1 MRKGRSILNFE
12 NYKYFTGKDLMK
24 ECNLSE
30 KMFKN
35 SMDKLERVYK
45 LDITKYKS
53 NPSATN
59 SGYSFNLFEL
69 ELFKILLN
77 TIEDFPVPTSAK
89 KFDDIDLREEALKK
103 IIVTLLDILLISL
116 IQLTI
121 LKTMH

>member
-1 MRKGRSILNFE
+1 
-12 NYKYFTGKDLMK
+12 
-24 ECNLSE
+24 
-30 KMFKN
+30 MFKN

-45 LDITKYKS
+45 LDINRYKS

-89 KFDDIDLREEALKK
+89 KFDDIDLREEALK
-103 IIVTLLDILLISL
+103 IIVNLLAILLISA
-116 IQLTI
+116 IQLI
-121 LKTMH
+121 IKK